1 MTMET
6 VGAIR
11 RDQGRTISAATS
23 SPTRERA
30 SVKPIRDRFGSRS
43 PNCAV
48 LKEQPQRAP
57 TWPRDVPILL
67 RTVAARLEDADAR
80 VRRFCS
86 APRYGG
92 AFRVIRAHQSIR
104 ICR

>member
-67 RTVAARLEDADAR
+67 RTVAARLEDEMPECDGFVAR
-80 VRRFCS
+80 RDMAEPFV
-86 APRYGG
+86 
-92 AFRVIRAHQSIR
+92 
-104 ICR
+104 